1 MPGDVPN
8 LSVSMSESQ
17 FNSLKRRY
25 RGRSTTHEHITT
37 YSGLR
42 NSSVGAISKVNQ
54 QTSNLLFNL

>member
-1 MPGDVPN
+1 MTAVVPD

-37 YSGLR
+37 YNGLR
-42 NSSVGAISKVNQ
+42 NSSVGAISKVSERIS
-54 QTSNLLFNL
+54 T